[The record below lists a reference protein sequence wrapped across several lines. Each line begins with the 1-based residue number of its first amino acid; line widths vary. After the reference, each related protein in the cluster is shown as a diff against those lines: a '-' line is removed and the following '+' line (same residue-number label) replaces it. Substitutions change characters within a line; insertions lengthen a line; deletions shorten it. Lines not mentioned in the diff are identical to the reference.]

1 MSSRVPDWPG
11 STSRGS
17 TSASPKTQYVSGV
30 VDFIER
36 LPPHLVIHRLTSD
49 PHAEELVAPAWCL
62 DKPRVMKRIREEFVR
77 RGTRQGS
84 HLMQVSLLSGHLIS
98 RGRKDVRLWN
108 LRR

>member
-1 MSSRVPDWPG
+1 MAATAEFLARLPVHGVKIHLLYVVKDSGLARLHEQGEYVCLTED
-11 STSRGS
+11 
-17 TSASPKTQYVSGV
+17 QYVSDV

-84 HLMQVSLLSGHLIS
+84 RVT
-98 RGRKDVRLWN
+98 R
-108 LRR
+108 